1 MLSDM
6 AEGSGYYNGRYDDD
20 DDYGSGSGDG
30 SKLQA
35 KFHPFFNNLIRF
47 FFFFFTDT
55 ERNHDRSFDSRPN
68 IVPVDTVGINVDSS
82 ANMLRISL
90 FNSLASSTLVTLT
103 LVLSRIVILFR
114 HH

>member
-1 MLSDM
+1 MTTTDRALEMEVSYRQNSVNFSNILY
-6 AEGSGYYNGRYDDD
+6 AFSH
-20 DDYGSGSGDG
+20 
-30 SKLQA
+30 L
-35 KFHPFFNNLIRF
+35 
-47 FFFFFTDT
+47 FFTDT

-90 FNSLASSTLVTLT
+90 FNSLASSTFVTLT